1 MRKISPALIS
11 KSKSGKESARSR
23 ERRILQMEEKNM
35 EQILAKAEVLIE
47 ALPYIQRFN
56 RKIIVV
62 KYGGSAMVDE
72 TLKKRVIQD
81 VTLLKL
87 VGFKPIIVHGGGK
100 EISKWVAKS
109 GMEPVFIN
117 GLRKTDE
124 ATMEI
129 AEMVLNR
136 VGKSL
141 VTLVEELGVKAV
153 SISGKDGGLLR
164 VEKKYSQGQDI
175 GFVGEITQVEPKI
188 LFDLLEKDFLPIV
201 CPIGLD
207 DQFQTY
213 NINADDAACAIA
225 RAVHAEKLAFLT
237 DIEGVYRDPQD
248 KNSLISELTVSE
260 AKELLSTGNIGGGM
274 LPKLNNCIDAIENG
288 VSRVHIL
295 DGRIAHCL
303 LLEIF
308 TNKGIGTAI
317 LGDKETRFYNE

>member
-1 MRKISPALIS
+1 MD
-11 KSKSGKESARSR
+11 
-23 ERRILQMEEKNM
+23 EKKM
-35 EQILAKAEVLIE
+35 QDLLAKAEVLIE

-72 TLKKRVIQD
+72 ELKRHVIQD

-87 VGFKPIIVHGGGK
+87 VGFQPIIVHGGGK
-100 EISKWVAKS
+100 EISRWVGKV
-109 GMEPVFIN
+109 GMEPIFVN

-129 AEMVLNR
+129 AEMVLNK
-136 VGKSL
+136 VNKSL
-141 VTLVEELGVKAV
+141 VKLVEEIGVSAV
-153 SISGKDGGLLR
+153 GISGKDGGLLKVKR
-164 VEKKYSQGQDI
+164 KYAKGEDI
-175 GFVGEITQVEPKI
+175 GFVGEITEVNPKI
-188 LFDLLEKDFLPIV
+188 LHDLLEKDFLPII
-201 CPIGLD
+201 CPVGMD
-207 DQFQTY
+207 ADYNSY

-225 RAVHAEKLAFLT
+225 KAIRAEKLAFLT
-237 DIEGVYRDPQD
+237 DIEGVYKDPER
-248 KNSLISELTVSE
+248 KETLISELSAAE
-260 AKELLSTGNIGGGM
+260 ARELIGEGLIGGGM
-274 LPKLNNCIDAIENG
+274 LPKLSNCIDAIENG

-317 LGDKETRFYNE
+317 LGDKEKKFYHE

>member
-1 MRKISPALIS
+1 MA
-11 KSKSGKESARSR
+11 EQNMNDV
-23 ERRILQMEEKNM
+23 LQ
-35 EQILAKAEVLIE
+35 KAQVLIE

-72 TLKKRVIQD
+72 ELKKQVIQD

-100 EISKWVAKS
+100 EISRWVNKV
-109 GMEPVFIN
+109 GMEPVFVN

-129 AEMVLNR
+129 AEMVLNK
-136 VGKSL
+136 VNKSL
-141 VTLVEELGVKAV
+141 VKLVQELGVL
-153 SISGKDGGLLR
+153 SIGISGKDGGLLK
-164 VEKKYSQGQDI
+164 VEKKLSNGEDI
-175 GFVGEITQVEPKI
+175 GYVGEITEVNPKI

-201 CPIGLD
+201 CPIGMD
-207 DQFQTY
+207 AEYNTY

-225 RAVHAEKLAFLT
+225 RAVEAEKLAFLT
-237 DIEGVYRDPQD
+237 DIEGVYKDPED
-248 KNSLISELTVSE
+248 AGTLISELTVSE
-260 AKELLSTGNIGGGM
+260 ARELISDGFIGGGM

-317 LGDKETRFYNE
+317 LGDQEVRFFNE